1 MDYAGPFNVRSTTLR
16 KSSVLKSYLCVF
28 ICFSTKAVHLEV
40 AADLS
45 ADSFI
50 DVLRRFV
57 SRRGAPECLYS
68 DCGTNFVGANSR
80 LQTLFNSFISTH
92 SDLLRHHA
100 GTKGIRFNFFPPSS
114 PHQGGLWERA
124 VRSAKYHLTR
134 VLGDMTPTLAQFT
147 SLTIQIEG
155 ILNSRPLTPMSSD
168 PHDLLVLTP
177 AHFLIGRPITAPPS
191 SDVSS
196 VQLHLV
202 KHHQQVQAW
211 FQRFWIRWYREYL
224 PSLQTRNKWV
234 KPTRNLAP
242 GDLVLI

>member
-1 MDYAGPFNVRSTTLR
+1 
-16 KSSVLKSYLCVF
+16 
-28 ICFSTKAVHLEV
+28 
-40 AADLS
+40 
-45 ADSFI
+45 
-50 DVLRRFV
+50 
-57 SRRGAPECLYS
+57 
-68 DCGTNFVGANSR
+68 
-80 LQTLFNSFISTH
+80 
-92 SDLLRHHA
+92 
-100 GTKGIRFNFFPPSS
+100 
-114 PHQGGLWERA
+114 
-124 VRSAKYHLTR
+124 
-134 VLGDMTPTLAQFT
+134 MTPTLAQFT

-168 PHDLLVLTP
+168 PQDLLVLTP

-211 FQRFWIRWYREYL
+211 FQRFWIRWYRI

-242 GDLVLI
+242 GDLVFIQEPKARYRPGAPRSRWHGQTSYCQDSHGSLISTSGEGVVITNSLNFIITTYDQVLNPHPSCLVFFFQVLLLSAISIFQPLSILI